1 MVVDKSIESLEEVTN
16 YIFCFLIRI
25 LKRSRDCLLYSKKEN
40 NCVFFTVKP

>member
-25 LKRSRDCLLYSKKEN
+25 LKWSRDCLLYTKKET
-40 NCVFFTVKP
+40 NCGLFTVKP